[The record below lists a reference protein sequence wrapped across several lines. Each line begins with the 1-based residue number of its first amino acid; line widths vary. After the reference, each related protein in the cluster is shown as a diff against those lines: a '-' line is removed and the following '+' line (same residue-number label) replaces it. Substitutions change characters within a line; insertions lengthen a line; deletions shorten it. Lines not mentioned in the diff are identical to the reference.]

1 MKLLSASLFAA
12 LASTARACEGA
23 CIVGVTDVWLSNYTA
38 VVQNVFDQTSKAIA
52 ERLVPNHAGDAS
64 SYLRPLAEQY
74 NNASYDGMEKAIF
87 PSYFHGKCQQDGV
100 EPEGCPNPDCP
111 VVCGTPGSLVHFYS
125 TLRFIAF
132 NQTRTLLQDIMSPG
146 SPGYQQ
152 LEDAVIRDASA
163 SGTTRRTMN
172 VAPPRNSTRSP
183 TKKGSKKTAKAT
195 TTATA
200 LPMSMPSA
208 ESPVRRMMGKMV
220 SWRPRRRE
228 GLGAG
233 AAAGT
238 TVAEWSNEDEPQLSA
253 RPQENAMPGGS
264 HDYESHPSHEG
275 LDELNVK
282 MHELEHPEA
291 RAAHDKDSHKK
302 HGKGGHESSSASYG
316 ASTTATTTALYAASA
331 PTAYDDSSYA
341 PMPAYAASPYGA
353 RRAIVARDNA
363 RRAGAS
369 ADDVRTALQEIMKDV
384 PERLATICGG
394 TPEDSS
400 NGLPSCSWEEAMK
413 PYILTWP

>member
-1 MKLLSASLFAA
+1 MKLLAASLLAA
-12 LASTARACEGA
+12 LAGTARACEGA

-38 VVQNVFDQTSKAIA
+38 VVQGVFDQTSKAIA

-74 NNASYDGMEKAIF
+74 NNASYNGMEKAIF

-132 NQTRTLLQDIMSPG
+132 NQTRALLQDLMSPG
-146 SPGYQQ
+146 SAGYQQ
-152 LEDAVIRDASA
+152 LEDAVVRDATAAGSA
-163 SGTTRRTMN
+163 RRTMP
-172 VAPPRNSTRSP
+172 VAAPRNSTMRG
-183 TKKGSKKTAKAT
+183 TKKGKKAAKAT
-195 TTATA
+195 AV
-200 LPMSMPSA
+200 PMESTE
-208 ESPVRRMMGKMV
+208 ESPVRRMMSKMV
-220 SWRPRRRE
+220 SWRSRRRE
-228 GLGAG
+228 DLGAG

-238 TVAEWSNEDEPQLSA
+238 TVAEWSNDDEQVA
-253 RPQENAMPGGS
+253 RPQENSVTPGGE
-264 HDYESHPSHEG
+264 HDFESHEAHEG

-282 MHELEHPEA
+282 MHELEHPEP
-291 RAAHDKDSHKK
+291 RAAHDKDAHKK
-302 HGKGGHESSSASYG
+302 HKSGHESYSSTSTASYG
-316 ASTTATTTALYAASA
+316 ASTTATTTALYSTPTTYAA
-331 PTAYDDSSYA
+331 DSYA

-353 RRAIVARDNA
+353 RRAIVARDSA

-369 ADDVRTALQEIMKDV
+369 ADDVRTALQEIMKGV
-384 PERLATICGG
+384 PERLASICGG
-394 TPEDSS
+394 TPEDAP
-400 NGLPSCSWEEAMK
+400 NGLPSCSWEQAMK